1 MLSLAGDAARSPV
14 GSSSGVAVL
23 VVLLTGPFGSLA
35 GASEPSA
42 VQLRGTVKSGTGDPI
57 GGATVTVNHQ
67 QFTTNADGGWDG
79 RLPFEAVY
87 HYWATAEGYGIS
99 PPAGTVTATGTGLD
113 VLPLSMDS
121 VVPSLFDVDRSKYEQ
136 LHNTVPP
143 TITQFASDQGIQK
156 RQVLPAETQAI
167 VVQGTV
173 GSREGH
179 PLLRPDAYLAHPDD
193 SVEQLSADIEGD
205 RFSATFP
212 LTSGLGKYQIELL
225 DTSGS
230 AVINA
235 PLFVGVAY
243 TSASP
248 VVSDPDLSPANSEL
262 QALNGWRRSARA
274 RGSTRLM
281 LTLAWRGWPRTTWR
295 TWWRT
300 TGGAAAG
307 RTDRATWTILT
318 AAGVPLVWRP
328 VRVYAGPSRRPSAKA
343 SLPAVQQRA
352 IDDLFESPSPPVRPV
367 RRLRACRRRGRQRGG
382 QPIVR
387 HRVRGRVAGSM
398 M

>member
-1 MLSLAGDAARSPV
+1 M
-14 GSSSGVAVL
+14 
-23 VVLLTGPFGSLA
+23 LLTGPFGSVA
-35 GASEPSA
+35 GRLRA
-42 VQLRGTVKSGTGDPI
+42 VGSPVAGTVKSATGDPI

-87 HYWATAEGYGIS
+87 HYWATAEGYGLS
-99 PPAGTVTATGTGLD
+99 PPATVTVTATGAGLD
-113 VLPLSMDS
+113 VLPLSLDS

-179 PLLRPDAYLAHPDD
+179 PLLRPDTYLAHPDD

-205 RFSATFP
+205 QFSATFP
-212 LTSGLGKYQIELL
+212 LTSGPGKYQIELL

-235 PLFVGVAY
+235 PLFVGVPYA
-243 TSASP
+243 SPSP
-248 VVSDPDLSPANSEL
+248 VVSDPDLAPANSEL
-262 QALNGWRRSARA
+262 QALDRLATVRA
-274 RGSTRLM
+274 SQGLKSVDVDPRLAQVAQDHLADMVAHNWWCHCWTDGSSNL
-281 LTLAWRGWPRTTWR
+281 
-295 TWWRT
+295 
-300 TGGAAAG
+300 
-307 RTDRATWTILT
+307 DHLT
-318 AAGVPLVWRP
+318 AAGVPFVWRP
-328 VRVYAGPSRRPSAKA
+328 VPGMRGAQQAAFGEGIAPGDSGAG
-343 SLPAVQQRA
+343 A
-352 IDDLFESPSPPVRPV
+352 IDDLFQSPAHRFDLLGDYTHVGVAAGREGDSPLFVIEYAAES
-367 RRLRACRRRGRQRGG
+367 QG
-382 QPIVR
+382 Q
-387 HRVRGRVAGSM
+387 
-398 M
+398 